1 MLAFEWLNPRTGEA
15 AAKTK
20 GQDSMKA
27 VSGNN
32 L

>member
-1 MLAFEWLNPRTGEA
+1 MLAFEQLSPRMGKA
-15 AAKTK
+15 AAKAK